1 MSSPKTDALDSV
13 QGGENMLR
21 HTGMKNI
28 FSKSACTTCFAIRT
42 AVQCGIWQNWSNKLK
57 KESIKFIKSFQ
68 VKPLVGRNNMP
79 KRKRMT
85 EEQRLAAVERLA
97 KAREA
102 RGHDGSKSVHEN
114 LRNMDEDSP
123 IHWKKVKVWI
133 KEIGEELRSMRHKR
147 DSKSRKERTEFVDL
161 EVYHSNLIGID
172 STIYAQ

>member
-1 MSSPKTDALDSV
+1 
-13 QGGENMLR
+13 
-21 HTGMKNI
+21 
-28 FSKSACTTCFAIRT
+28 
-42 AVQCGIWQNWSNKLK
+42 
-57 KESIKFIKSFQ
+57 
-68 VKPLVGRNNMP
+68 MP
-79 KRKRMT
+79 KRKRMS
-85 EEQRLAAVERLA
+85 EEQRLAAAERLA

-161 EVYHSNLIGID
+161 EVYHSNLKKYLQSGIYHD
-172 STIYAQ
+172 IRYGRHREGKMKTVVTTMAYHSDGWPKRTVGHYYSDVSGGLWTQEMHDDYERCRREEISK